1 MAMAV
6 VVSGLMMSTLPPY
19 PLPTSKRIIRQMD
32 DVIISK
38 QIDLFDWPTWSEA
51 MEPFWTPDL
60 VYDSVYGIGKF
71 TGLKAWFEGEHT
83 HWNRAFDN
91 VAFNQLLFIG
101 ENASSSTTT
110 YATARWYGELAGM
123 PPTGRPVRVRICDFY
138 RLEGERISYNW
149 MMLDLPDVLRQA
161 GRRVLPEAPLR
172 DDGWFQPPRAMDG
185 VPAPY
190 SPLTNPATSEASRAA
205 VTKLLD
211 HDWFERSGG
220 GGFGSGGGGGEAASP
235 LWARDMIFYGPSG
248 VGYASGRA
256 EYERHVL
263 GAVRCGLHHRSF
275 ALDVLSCEGHYCA
288 AHGRLDATHAGCFL
302 GEAATQRQVS
312 LRLGLHWHVVDG
324 LAIEGYLMI
333 DAPALFAQLGIELLN
348 RTAAPPPC
356 ARPLLVGAT
365 GAAVPAA
372 TVPAT
377 AAAAAAAATL
387 TAPIAPAAMAV
398 AGREGAAAA
407 AGSAAAAPSAVV
419 AVTTA
424 SSAVGAAFSNECLLQ
439 HGDALQPPTQGAPTT
454 FLDECPAWVVRTTD
468 AVWRPGIDAASVNAS
483 LEEYFYE
490 GWRSVSSFGRE
501 YQGMA
506 ALKDLVWGTKR
517 AFPDLQIHITDVFC
531 TGNDVDGYKTAMPDV
546 LTGTNTG
553 PSAFGPPTGRK
564 VTYNGVTP

>member
-1 MAMAV
+1 MPPAARRSIHSARLAEFVASVISMAMAV

-38 QIDLFDWPTWSEA
+38 QIGLFDWPTWSAA

-101 ENASSSTTT
+101 ENTSSSTTT

-211 HDWFERSGG
+211 HDWFERVQSGG
-220 GGFGSGGGGGEAASP
+220 AAASP
-235 LWARDMIFYGPSG
+235 LWAHDILFY
-248 VGYASGRA
+248 A
-256 EYERHVL
+256 
-263 GAVRCGLHHRSF
+263 
-275 ALDVLSCEGHYCA
+275 
-288 AHGRLDATHAGCFL
+288 
-302 GEAATQRQVS
+302 
-312 LRLGLHWHVVDG
+312 
-324 LAIEGYLMI
+324 
-333 DAPALFAQLGIELLN
+333 
-348 RTAAPPPC
+348 
-356 ARPLLVGAT
+356 
-365 GAAVPAA
+365 
-372 TVPAT
+372 
-377 AAAAAAAATL
+377 
-387 TAPIAPAAMAV
+387 
-398 AGREGAAAA
+398 
-407 AGSAAAAPSAVV
+407 
-419 AVTTA
+419 
-424 SSAVGAAFSNECLLQ
+424 
-439 HGDALQPPTQGAPTT
+439 
-454 FLDECPAWVVRTTD
+454 
-468 AVWRPGIDAASVNAS
+468 
-483 LEEYFYE
+483 
-490 GWRSVSSFGRE
+490 
-501 YQGMA
+501 
-506 ALKDLVWGTKR
+506 
-517 AFPDLQIHITDVFC
+517 
-531 TGNDVDGYKTAMPDV
+531 
-546 LTGTNTG
+546 
-553 PSAFGPPTGRK
+553 
-564 VTYNGVTP
+564 